1 MRPKTPFH
9 VPAEDIE
16 LFRKTVGTVK
26 PLRHDRYVPAGP
38 RRRPARRARF
48 AWEDRLALAEES
60 LRGAPGDI
68 PVGSGDTLSHRRP
81 DVPDGVLR
89 KLRRGEYAVESEIDL
104 HGLTEAQAKRALHGF
119 LATALAR
126 HLRCVSIIHGK
137 GLRSGDDGPVLKR
150 LVSDMLRRSPA
161 IVAYVSARPADGG
174 TGAVYVLLSSS

>member
-1 MRPKTPFH
+1 VRPKTPFH

-26 PLRHDRYVPAGP
+26 PLRHDRYVPASP
-38 RRRPARRARF
+38 RRRPVRARF

-60 LRGAPGDI
+60 LTGARGDAP
-68 PVGSGDTLSHRRP
+68 VASGDALSHRRP

-89 KLRRGEYAVESEIDL
+89 KLRRGEYAVEGEIDL

-119 LATALAR
+119 LATSLAR
-126 HLRCVSIIHGK
+126 HLRCVSVIHGK
-137 GLRSGDDGPVLKR
+137 GLRSGNDGPVLKR
-150 LVSDMLRRSPA
+150 LVNDMLRRTPA
-161 IVAYVSARPADGG
+161 ILAYVSARPADGG